1 LVCAIAASRSHPL
14 GGYGVFNLFENR
26 QLGTLK
32 FTARSFRERHG
43 REYFEGTVF
52 EYTDSTLH
60 SHLCCVGDVG
70 IDERPSLRNRVEHDR
85 RNCSPSGAIAEF
97 RRRHAVGAG
106 NRACDSAA

>member
-1 LVCAIAASRSHPL
+1 MVCAIAASRSHPL

-52 EYTDSTLH
+52 EYTDGALIVSYGAWVTWV
-60 SHLCCVGDVG
+60 SM
-70 IDERPSLRNRVEHDR
+70 SARV
-85 RNCSPSGAIAEF
+85 
-97 RRRHAVGAG
+97 
-106 NRACDSAA
+106 